1 MPRIT
6 SLVIGEES
14 SKQRRRRVAAERARR
29 RDLAAQE
36 RADAAAQR
44 KAERALWEGDYLP
57 RLGERRA
64 RSGRQL
70 REATAETERA
80 TTKVLRTAYPFV
92 ADDGLG
98 AQGLVIGR
106 DIMSN
111 RAFSFDPFVLYRRGL
126 ITNPNITVAGVIGTG
141 KSSLVKCLALRG
153 VAAGYRAFV
162 PGDVKGEW
170 SGVVEA
176 VGGTVIQVGG
186 ASRERV
192 NPLDAGRRPDRD
204 ENGHIVDDEGWRR
217 MVRKQR
223 LQLLEALLETLAGS
237 RLDEQD
243 QTALAAALDRAV
255 GRGGEVLLPTVVEE
269 LLAPT
274 DGCDLPAG
282 VPDRAEMMRMGRR
295 AGLYLQGMIRGD
307 VAGLFD
313 GPSTRRFDPGSPM
326 VSVSLAGFSDGDK
339 GLPLVMTCAQAW
351 VEAAVRGGDLGR
363 RFMIYDEASRLM
375 ASPGLLGRMADEWK
389 LARRWGIS
397 NIVVLHRLSDSDAA
411 GPEGSRER
419 ALAEGLI
426 ADTSTRVVYRQEADQ
441 LRRTTERLG
450 LNHVGAA
457 MVPRFQQGT
466 GLWMIGQRY
475 YAVAHYRTPWEA
487 ALTDTDDAMGGRDE

>member
-1 MPRIT
+1 MRIT
-6 SLVIGEES
+6 SLVIGEET
-14 SKQRRRRVAAERARR
+14 KRQKRRRVAAERARR

-36 RADAAAQR
+36 RADAAERR
-44 KAERALWEGDYLP
+44 KAERALWEGEGYLP

-64 RSGRQL
+64 RSARQL

-98 AQGLVIGR
+98 AEGLVIGR

-126 ITNPNITVAGVIGTG
+126 VTNPNITVAGVIGTG
-141 KSSLVKCLALRG
+141 KSALVKCLALRG
-153 VAAGYRAFV
+153 VAAGYRTFV

-186 ASRERV
+186 ASRERI
-192 NPLDAGRRPDRD
+192 NPLDSGRRPDRD
-204 ENGHIVDDEGWRR
+204 EHGNLVDDDGWRR

-243 QTALAAALDRAV
+243 QTALAAALDRATA
-255 GRGGEVLLPTVVEE
+255 RGGEVLLPTVVEE
-269 LLAPT
+269 LLAPA
-274 DGCDLPAG
+274 GGYDLPAG

-313 GPSTRRFDPGSPM
+313 GPSTRRFDPAAPM
-326 VSVSLAGFSDGDK
+326 VSVSLAGFSDGDR

-351 VEAAVRGGDLGR
+351 VEAALRGGDLGR

-375 ASPGLLGRMADEWK
+375 ASPGLLGRMADQWK

-426 ADTSTRVVYRQEADQ
+426 ADTSTRIVYRQEADQ
-441 LRRTTERLG
+441 LKRTTERLG

-487 ALTDTDDAMGGRDE
+487 ALTDTDDAMGGRDA